1 MNNYQRTYP
10 LLSACGLNCGLCP
23 RYHTNGTSK
32 CPGCGGKDF
41 FAGHPSCGILNCCR
55 RRSIEYCFECEEYPC
70 KKYDKCNGVET
81 NDSFITHRNILSN
94 FEKIKTHGLT
104 AYQNELNQKIQIL
117 CDLLENY
124 NDGRRKSFFCIAVNL
139 LELNDINKVVA
150 NFDPNLPLKEKSA
163 FAVRLFQEM
172 AEKRNVE
179 LKLRKSLC

>member
-1 MNNYQRTYP
+1 MNNYERTYP

-23 RYHTNGTSK
+23 RYHTNGVSK
-32 CPGCGGKDF
+32 CPGCGEKTF
-41 FAGHPSCGILNCCR
+41 LEKHPTCGVLSCCR

-70 KKYDKCNGVET
+70 KKYDGSIT
-81 NDSFITHRNILSN
+81 RDSFITCRNMFKD
-94 FEKIKTHGLT
+94 FEKIKTHGLA
-104 AYQNELNQKIQIL
+104 AYQNELNQKIEVL

-139 LELNDINKVVA
+139 LELKDIKEVVA
-150 NFDPNLPLKEKSA
+150 NFNPNLPLKEKSA
-163 FAVRLFQEM
+163 FAVQLFQEM

>member
-1 MNNYQRTYP
+1 MNNYERKYP

-23 RYHTNGTSK
+23 RFHTKGVSK

-55 RRSIEYCFECEEYPC
+55 RRSIEYCYECDEYPC
-70 KKYDKCNGVET
+70 KKYNGTEMR
-81 NDSFITHRNILSN
+81 DSFITHRNMLSN
-94 FEKIKTHGLT
+94 FEKVKTHGLT
-104 AYQNELNQKIQIL
+104 SYQNELNQKVEIL

-139 LELNDINKVVA
+139 LELKDIKEVVA
-150 NFDPNLPLKEKSA
+150 NLNSSLPIKEKSA
-163 FAVRLFQEM
+163 LAVHLFQEM
-172 AEKRNVE
+172 AERRNVE